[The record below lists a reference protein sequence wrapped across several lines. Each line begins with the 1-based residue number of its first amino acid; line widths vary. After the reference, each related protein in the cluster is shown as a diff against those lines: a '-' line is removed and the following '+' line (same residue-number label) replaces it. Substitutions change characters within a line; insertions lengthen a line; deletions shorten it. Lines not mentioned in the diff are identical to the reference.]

1 MAIQHLQIE
10 EYGGVHGV
18 RDKGLLESAVFRP
31 QVGYYANAAEEAAA
45 LMESL
50 ANNHPFFDGNK
61 RVAFA
66 ATHTFLLLNGYDLE
80 VDPDAAYKFMMNSIA
95 KGEFRF
101 SQILGW
107 INPHLLK
114 SRADFKAFDKIMK
127 RRGGRLPRA
136 GDEMPGGKSKSP
148 RS

>member
-1 MAIQHLQIE
+1 MAIQHLQTE
-10 EYGGVHGV
+10 EYGGTHGV

-66 ATHTFLLLNGYDLE
+66 ATHTFLLVNGYDLK
-80 VDPDAAYKFMMNSIA
+80 VDPHAAYKFMMNSIA

-101 SQILGW
+101 AQILGW
-107 INPHLLK
+107 INAH
-114 SRADFKAFDKIMK
+114 IVNV
-127 RRGGRLPRA
+127 
-136 GDEMPGGKSKSP
+136 
-148 RS
+148 